1 MFNPPDEVHTGLD
14 LIRGYW
20 WSYGKSK
27 FNEPKIREEDSKIV
41 SFFFTLSF
49 EIKSICDL
57 FSQVVRCKHKKCD
70 KEYNVNSLLK
80 VAIPTSREN
89 YFKNLHSNCKGD
101 EFSNIF

>member
-41 SFFFTLSF
+41 SFFFHSF
-49 EIKSICDL
+49 LRD
-57 FSQVVRCKHKKCD
+57 
-70 KEYNVNSLLK
+70 
-80 VAIPTSREN
+80 
-89 YFKNLHSNCKGD
+89 
-101 EFSNIF
+101 